1 MLLSYVFE
9 RFDLIRFKVFVC
21 FKKGDDVIDLWLV
34 LKGLLIWSIVN
45 IFIDSGVV
53 QFNIMVVFLK
63 FIYIIGVVVDDV
75 KLVVGKC
82 KGWKR
87 NFFIRQ
93 ILC

>member
-21 FKKGDDVIDLWLV
+21 FEKGDDVIDLWLV

-53 QFNIMVVFLK
+53 
-63 FIYIIGVVVDDV
+63 
-75 KLVVGKC
+75 
-82 KGWKR
+82 
-87 NFFIRQ
+87 
-93 ILC
+93 